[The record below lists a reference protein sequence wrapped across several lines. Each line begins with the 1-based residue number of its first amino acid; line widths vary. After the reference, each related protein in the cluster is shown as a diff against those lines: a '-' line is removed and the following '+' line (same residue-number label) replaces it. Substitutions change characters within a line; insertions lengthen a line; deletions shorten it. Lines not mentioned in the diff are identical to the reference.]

1 MGESMLNMSNKAF
14 KTTVMQQQAT
24 KDKAAFYKII
34 QRSMMAVLLVTTTVS
49 AAGCAGGVRIPRL
62 GVTDALLTK
71 YRDNVWARR
80 AFTLRYANCNI
91 PYAEHFQ
98 NGFIAGY
105 CQKSNGGDGYVPA
118 LPPEEYRGFEFQSA
132 DGAQCVKAWFDGFP
146 AGIAA
151 AQKDR
156 AGDYHDIYTSKL
168 INSAITQEKAKHL
181 LPDDVPV
188 VSGNAKRVKLDTAA
202 SASAA
207 AKYREARLPTALPDP
222 VDALSIPSYVAPP
235 AKSSNPILK
244 PNEITP
250 DDLVPAP
257 KIRKTGPSA
266 MKRASSKF
274 VIDPAVVVAA
284 PPAPIRP
291 STETEVEPIV
301 RQPKASEIVEN
312 TLPPIV
318 TGVNKSKSSRN
329 ARVAEKLKPIVV
341 DQTPLP
347 IAIRKPS
354 WRSDSSSI
362 RR

>member
-1 MGESMLNMSNKAF
+1 MSNKAS

-24 KDKAAFYKII
+24 KDKAAFSKII
-34 QRSMMAVLLVTTTVS
+34 KRSMMAVLLVTTIVS
-49 AAGCAGGVRIPRL
+49 ATGCASGIRIPRL

-80 AFTLRYANCNI
+80 AFTLRYANCDI

-105 CQKSNGGDGYVPA
+105 CQKSNGGDGFVPA

-168 INSAITQEKAKHL
+168 INSAITQENAKHL

-188 VSGNAKRVKLDTAA
+188 VSGNAKRAQLDTAPA
-202 SASAA
+202 SSAA
-207 AKYREARLPTALPDP
+207 NYREARLPTALPDP
-222 VDALSIPSYVAPP
+222 VDALNIPSYVAPP

-274 VIDPAVVVAA
+274 AIDPAVVVAS
-284 PPAPIRP
+284 PPAPI
-291 STETEVEPIV
+291 STGTEVEPTV
-301 RQPKASEIVEN
+301 VQPEASEIAKT

-318 TGVNKSKSSRN
+318 TGANKQKSSRN
-329 ARVAEKLKPIVV
+329 TRVAEKLKPIVV

-354 WRSDSSSI
+354 WSSDSSSI